1 MKGFCMPLGL
11 PKTKG
16 GNEKKAALAE
26 RLTPVVSKEAA
37 QLLSEYLK
45 MCPPVRNSSHPT
57 CPDLLPPPATADDP
71 TRPSPG
77 CAVSCTCS
85 ATKQSLATSSSRMSS
100 R

>member
-1 MKGFCMPLGL
+1 MKGFCYVLGL

-26 RLTPVVSKEAA
+26 RLTPVVPKEAA

-45 MCPPVRNSSHPT
+45 MCLPVRNSSHP
-57 CPDLLPPPATADDP
+57 DLS
-71 TRPSPG
+71 RPV
-77 CAVSCTCS
+77 A
-85 ATKQSLATSSSRMSS
+85 AARY